1 MCTLGVPVGY
11 VRATRTSLPRTER
24 TRGAGRPRRPH
35 VLGAPYVPRTVA
47 ITPGADDDD
56 ALTLNLTPTLTPPL
70 TLTLNL
76 NRTQVR
82 RLTEPSDL
90 FAEAPPKA
98 K

>member
-1 MCTLGVPVGY
+1 MCTLGASVAY
-11 VRATRTSLPRTER
+11 VRATRTSLPCTVR

-35 VLGAPYVPRTVA
+35 VLGVPHVPRTVV
-47 ITPGADDDD
+47 ITPGGDDDD
-56 ALTLNLTPTLTPPL
+56 ALTLTLTSILSP

-76 NRTQVR
+76 TLTQVR